1 MRRGVGLNFNHL
13 QERIKQFNG
22 VEMNQAQFVN
32 ELKDRLAHTDID
44 AVKRDVL
51 PFIKNP
57 GELEI
62 WSNDYFLQLV
72 DRIKFK

>member
-1 MRRGVGLNFNHL
+1 
-13 QERIKQFNG
+13 
-22 VEMNQAQFVN
+22 MNQAQFVN

-57 GELEI
+57 GELDV
-62 WSNDYFLQLV
+62 WSNDYFLQLA